1 MKTWYHSWRAAI
13 RIARRDAWRFK
24 GRSFL
29 VLAMLALPII
39 GVSAADLT
47 LRSAELST
55 AQSLDRDLGGADARI
70 SDPELGGVALMQ
82 NTKGDNYVPVGNYD
96 DKPWP
101 EGKTDVRAALPP
113 NTESLP
119 DTEGRAKLKTTHGL
133 LNTGV
138 RELTAADPVAEG
150 IMRLDR
156 GRFPRKAD
164 EVAATTA
171 FLESSGL
178 HVGSELT
185 ARGLDTTYRIVGA
198 YELPNGL
205 DEAQVNALPG
215 ALLAPLDK
223 ALAAAEL
230 PGTGTTTTYL
240 VSVPGD
246 AGFTWNMV
254 LETNKKGV
262 RVASRAV
269 LLDPPADS
277 DVPLYQQ
284 EGMSDSGVGGDN
296 ATELAI
302 LGTVIGLAM
311 LEICLLAGPAFAVG
325 ARRSRR
331 QLGLVG
337 ANGGDRHHIRAIV
350 LSGGLV
356 IGAVAAV
363 VGTALGIG
371 LTIALQ
377 PVLEGVLGKR
387 FGSLDLRPLELAG
400 IALIA
405 VITGLLA
412 AIVPAVTASRQTV
425 VASLT
430 GRRGIRRSNRVLPVL
445 GLTAVLLGA
454 GIALYGSTVSDQP
467 AFVGGGSALAE
478 LGVVA
483 LTPALVGLFGR
494 IGRWLPLSPR
504 LALRDAVRNRGRTAP
519 AVAAVLAAV
528 AGTVAV
534 ATYTSS
540 SQAQEKA
547 EYQASLP
554 YGAVA
559 IMSPESAADVPLMR
573 EDVQRLLPTDVRA
586 DVDRVIVGKQ
596 SCSSYGDGD
605 GCGRYEIVLPRAHE
619 CPLWATDD
627 PEVDPADKFS
637 KAERR
642 KLASDWRCAEPSGGP
657 GNAAGEILVADAKLL
672 KVLEIKDPA
681 AAEALANGQ
690 AVSFSKRNFN
700 PEGGDGKA
708 GQAGGG
714 QAGGGQDAEAPAKGG
729 ARGGPIPLTAAPP
742 KDGVNGTIDIR
753 LISAAQTAAADEA
766 QLAGEEPPGTIISI
780 PAHQASGSP
789 NTYGVAMIVPPDAA
803 RKAGLTAV
811 PLGAF
816 FSTEHPPSDA
826 QEQKLNSELA
836 KTGSEPWLTVERG
849 FDSENSTTLL
859 ALAVFAGLVTI
870 GAAGIATGLA
880 QADAEADLKTL
891 AAVGA
896 PPRVRRALSG
906 FQCGVVA
913 AMGVLLGSASG
924 ILPAIG
930 LRFTERRAEDAMFAK
945 MLDEGWSGGN
955 QPTAP
960 FVPVVIPWETLGL
973 LLIVVPLGAALLA
986 ALVTRSRGALAR
998 RAAI

>member
-29 VLAMLALPII
+29 VLAMLALPIL

-55 AQSLDRDLGGADARI
+55 AQSLDRDLGGADARVN
-70 SDPELGGVALMQ
+70 DPRLGGVALMQ
-82 NTKGDNYVPVGNYD
+82 NPKGDNYMPEGNYD

-101 EGKTDVRAALPP
+101 DGETDVRAAVPP
-113 NTESLP
+113 TTESLV
-119 DTEGRAKLKTTHGL
+119 DSVGRAKLRTTHGL
-133 LNTGV
+133 LNTEV
-138 RELTAADPVAEG
+138 RELKAADPMAEG
-150 IMRLDR
+150 IMHLDR
-156 GRFPRKAD
+156 GRFPEKAG

-178 HVGSELT
+178 YVGSELT

-198 YELPNGL
+198 YELPNALG
-205 DEAQVNALPG
+205 EAQVNALPG

-223 ALAAAEL
+223 ALIAAEL
-230 PGTGTTTTYL
+230 PGSETATTYL
-240 VSVPGD
+240 VSVSGD

-254 LETNKKGV
+254 KEINKKGV
-262 RVASRAV
+262 TVLSRAV
-269 LLDPPADS
+269 MLDPPADS
-277 DVPLYQQ
+277 DVRLYQQ
-284 EGMSDSGVGGDN
+284 EGMANNPGGADN
-296 ATELAI
+296 ATELAVV
-302 LGTVIGLAM
+302 GTVVGLAM

-356 IGAVAAV
+356 LGAVAAV
-363 VGTALGIG
+363 VGTALGIV
-371 LTIALQ
+371 LTVALQ
-377 PVLEGVLGKR
+377 PVLEDLLGKR
-387 FGSLDLRPLELAG
+387 FGSLDLRPLELTG

-405 VITGLLA
+405 VVTGLLA

-430 GRRGIRRSNRVLPVL
+430 GRRGIRKSSRVLPIL

-547 EYQASLP
+547 EYEASLP

-559 IMSPESAADVPLMR
+559 IMSPESTADVPLMR
-573 EDVQRLLPTDVRA
+573 DDVQRLLPTDVRA
-586 DVDRVIVGKQ
+586 DVDRVVVGKR

-605 GCGRYEIVLPRAHE
+605 GCGRYEIVLPKAHE
-619 CPLWATDD
+619 CPLWTYDGTG
-627 PEVDPADKFS
+627 EDPADQLS

-642 KLASDWRCAEPSGGP
+642 KLATDWRCAQPSSGP
-657 GNAAGEILVADAKLL
+657 GSAAGEILVADAKLL

-681 AAEALANGQ
+681 AAGALANGQ
-690 AVSFSKRNFN
+690 AVSFSKPHFN
-700 PEGGDGKA
+700 PAGKEGTGGTDGTD
-708 GQAGGG
+708 GQN
-714 QAGGGQDAEAPAKGG
+714 AEAPAKGG
-729 ARGGPIPLTAAPP
+729 ARGGPAPLTAVPP

-753 LISAAQTAAADEA
+753 VISPSQIAAADEA
-766 QLAGEEPPGTIISI
+766 DMKGKERPGTITSI
-780 PAHQASGSP
+780 PAHQVAGSP
-789 NTYGVAMIVPPDAA
+789 NSYGVAMIVPPDAA

-816 FSTEHPPSDA
+816 FTTEHPPSDA

-836 KTGSEPWLTVERG
+836 KTGSEPWLTVEKG
-849 FDSENSTTLL
+849 YSSENSTTLL
-859 ALAVFAGLVTI
+859 ALAVFAGLITI

-896 PPRVRRALSG
+896 PPRVRKALSG

-930 LRFTERRAEDAMFAK
+930 LRFTERRAEDSMYAE
-945 MLDEGWSGGN
+945 MLDAGWSGGS

-973 LLIVVPLGAALLA
+973 LLVAVPLGAAVLA